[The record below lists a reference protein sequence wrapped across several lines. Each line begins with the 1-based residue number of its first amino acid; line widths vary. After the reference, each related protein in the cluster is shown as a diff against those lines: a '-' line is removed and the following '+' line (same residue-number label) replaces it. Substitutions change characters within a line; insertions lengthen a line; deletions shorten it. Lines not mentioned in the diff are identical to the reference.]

1 MANSGW
7 PGTFPSLDSPS
18 TEFLWS
24 GVLGGGGGGG
34 GAAASGGGGGGAA
47 ASGDA
52 RAPHH
57 AASGRSGG
65 DAADGDI
72 QADFY
77 LFTHVSSLAMAQE
90 IVDKYLDT
98 IAALLTAHQRPTRSS
113 PRNSGGG
120 SGDGSGDNDG
130 GAHGDDEA
138 SPPRGFGGVLVAYVA
153 PAPLWKT
160 MVEFVG
166 AAHSGIYASNFDAQS
181 AELAASAQSRQHRE
195 LKQMAA
201 ACRAL
206 MRRAEDA
213 CPRLARLHRLRFVS
227 PLDFCPIFDRI
238 KSRQRRDFR

>member
-1 MANSGW
+1 M
-7 PGTFPSLDSPS
+7 
-18 TEFLWS
+18 
-24 GVLGGGGGGG
+24 
-34 GAAASGGGGGGAA
+34 
-47 ASGDA
+47 
-52 RAPHH
+52 
-57 AASGRSGG
+57 
-65 DAADGDI
+65 

-98 IAALLTAHQRPTRSS
+98 IAALLTAHQRPAT
-113 PRNSGGG
+113 GGG
-120 SGDGSGDNDG
+120 GRRKDGGDGGEG
-130 GAHGDDEA
+130 GARGSDDA
-138 SPPRGFGGVLVAYVA
+138 ATRGFGGVLVAYVA